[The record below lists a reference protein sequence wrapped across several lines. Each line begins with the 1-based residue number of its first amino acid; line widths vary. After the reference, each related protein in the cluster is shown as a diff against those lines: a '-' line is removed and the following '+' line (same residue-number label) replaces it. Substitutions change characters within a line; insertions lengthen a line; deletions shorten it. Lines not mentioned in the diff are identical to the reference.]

1 MSTTISI
8 SRPTL
13 ISIAERLAA
22 VERDVNSARVPVLD
36 SLLTPPALAEQ
47 LGVTER
53 ALSEWRITG
62 RGPAFIRLGKT
73 VRYRSATVES
83 WLLSQEHHSTS
94 EEVRY

>member
-13 ISIAERLAA
+13 NSIAERLAA
-22 VERDVNSARVPVLD
+22 IERDISSTRVPVLD
-36 SLLTPPALAEQ
+36 SLLTPSALAGQ
-47 LGVTER
+47 LDVTER
-53 ALSEWRITG
+53 TLSEWRITG

-73 VRYRSATVES
+73 VRYRSAAVEA

>member
-13 ISIAERLAA
+13 SSIAERLTAI
-22 VERDVNSARVPVLD
+22 ERDISSTRVPVLD
-36 SLLTPPALAEQ
+36 SLLTPPGLAEQ
-47 LGVTER
+47 LDVTER
-53 ALSEWRITG
+53 TLSEWRITG

-73 VRYRSATVES
+73 VRYRSAAVES
-83 WLLSQEHHSTS
+83 WLLSQEHLSTS